1 MSRPSPTP
9 GAATMT
15 AAVAA
20 GTTWVA
26 LLSWRGLT
34 DRPSDV
40 LVPLVVLG
48 GVVATVGAVGRWG
61 RLGPV
66 SVLVL
71 QSVLAGMVLSYVVS
85 GSPVPVGSAWADL
98 RAEVDL
104 ALEGARAYAPP
115 VPADEADVSPLL
127 LAGGLLCLLLVDL
140 LAAGLRRVP
149 LAGIPLLVAYS
160 LPVGLLGTDLTWWVF
175 ALTALGFLVLLFGQE
190 ARDVGRWG
198 RALDD
203 GARADSG
210 TGLQSA
216 GVRLSAVTI
225 GLSATALAVVVP
237 MAIPTLEV
245 RLLDIGRGGPG
256 GDGIEIENP
265 MVDLRRDLNRGAD
278 VPLLRLTTDDPAP
291 SYLRTS
297 VLTRFTANEWS
308 SGDRQIPTEH
318 RPEGRMPDLVG
329 VAEDVPRTSYRYEVD
344 VLDQFRSRWLPT
356 MAPVTA
362 VRAEGDWRYDA
373 STMDFLSADKELD
386 TRGVSYSMTGVQLD
400 LSAQEL
406 ADAPSSAG
414 QVSADFT
421 ALPPGLPPMIRQLA
435 NDVTRDAPTRFE
447 KAVALQDWFR
457 ANFTYS
463 LENVPPGNGTDELVD
478 FLSTEEGGR
487 TGYCEQFA
495 AAMAVMARQ
504 LGIPARVAV
513 GFLVP
518 DEVEDG
524 VFEYSAYDLHAWPEL
539 FIAGAGWVRFEPTPA
554 DRASGVPSY
563 TRQSVDGPGPD
574 PIDPGGRPQD
584 DTANPGGPADETP
597 DRTPEEAEDPQAA
610 GQEDGGVTTAWVV
623 RALGTVA
630 ALLLVVVLAAVP
642 GVWRRRRRVRRLAG
656 GLESV
661 WAELRDTAVDLGVPW
676 QSGRS
681 PRVTG
686 ATLREH
692 LPQVGG
698 QDAPRPALD
707 RLVARLERHRYAP
720 AGSAETAGAAEA
732 AETER
737 DGVLV
742 VRGMV
747 TAADPRARRRGHW
760 LPRTL
765 VRPTRP
771 ASSGAPTVDR
781 ELVDQAR

>member
-1 MSRPSPTP
+1 MSRPSPTL
-9 GAATMT
+9 GSAVVT
-15 AAVAA
+15 ASVAA
-20 GTTWVA
+20 ATTWVA

-40 LVPLVVLG
+40 LVPLVVLA
-48 GVVATVGAVGRWG
+48 GVVATVGSVCRWA
-61 RLGPV
+61 RLGPMA
-66 SVLVL
+66 VLLLQVVL
-71 QSVLAGMVLSYVVS
+71 TGMVLSYVVS
-85 GSPVPVGSAWADL
+85 GSPVPIGAAWADL
-98 RAEVDL
+98 RAEIDL

-115 VPADEADVSPLL
+115 VPAAEADVSPLL
-127 LAGGLLCLLLVDL
+127 LGGGLLCLLLVDL
-140 LAAGLRRVP
+140 FAAGLRRVP

-160 LPVGLLGTDLTWWVF
+160 LPVGLLGTELTWWVF

-198 RALDD
+198 RTLEGDAPSG
-203 GARADSG
+203 GA
-210 TGLQSA
+210 GLQSA
-216 GVRLSAVTI
+216 GVRLSAVSI

-237 MAIPTLEV
+237 LAIPTLEV
-245 RLLDIGRGGPG
+245 QLLDIGRGGPG

-278 VPLLRLTTDDPAP
+278 IALLRLTTDDPAP
-291 SYLRTS
+291 TYLRTS

-318 RPEGRMPDLVG
+318 QPDGRMPDLVG
-329 VAEDVPRTSYRYEVD
+329 VAEDVPRTTYRYEVE
-344 VLDQFRSRWLPT
+344 VLDALRSRWLPT
-356 MAPVTA
+356 MAPVSA
-362 VRAEGDWRYDA
+362 VRAEGDWRYDS
-373 STMDFLSADKELD
+373 STMDFLSADRELD
-386 TRGVSYSMTGVQLD
+386 TRGLRYTMTGVQLD

-421 ALPPGLPPMIRQLA
+421 ALPPGMPPLIRQLA

-457 ANFTYS
+457 DNFTYS
-463 LENVPPGNGTDELVD
+463 LDNVPPGNGTDELVD
-478 FLSTEEGGR
+478 FLSSGEGGR
-487 TGYCEQFA
+487 IGYCEQFA

-518 DEVEDG
+518 EEVEDG
-524 VFEYSAYDLHAWPEL
+524 VFEYSAHDLHAWPEL
-539 FIAGAGWVRFEPTPA
+539 FIAGSGWVRFEPTPA

-563 TRQSVDGPGPD
+563 TRQAVDGPAPD
-574 PIDPGGRPQD
+574 PISPSGRPQD
-584 DTANPGGPADETP
+584 DTANPGGPNDETP
-597 DRTPEEAEDPQAA
+597 DRTPEEAEDPTAA
-610 GQEDGGVTTAWVV
+610 GQDEGGVSSAWVV
-623 RALGTVA
+623 RALGGALAV
-630 ALLLVVVLAAVP
+630 LLLVALAAAP
-642 GVWRRRRRVRRLAG
+642 GAWRRRRRVRRLAG

-686 ATLREH
+686 SSLREQ

-698 QDAPRPALD
+698 LDAPRPALD
-707 RLVARLERHRYAP
+707 RLVARLEQQRYAR
-720 AGSAETAGAAEA
+720 AGSEEAEVDEEVRRDGALVVSGLVAAAE
-732 AETER
+732 
-737 DGVLV
+737 
-742 VRGMV
+742 
-747 TAADPRARRRGHW
+747 PRARRRAHW

-765 VRPTRP
+765 VRPTQP
-771 ASSGAPTVDR
+771 AASGSPVVDR

>member
-1 MSRPSPTP
+1 MSRPSPALGP
-9 GAATMT
+9 ALVT
-15 AAVAA
+15 ASVAA
-20 GTTWVA
+20 ATTWVS

-34 DRPSDV
+34 DRPSTF
-40 LVPLVVLG
+40 LVPL
-48 GVVATVGAVGRWG
+48 ATLARPFG
-61 RLGPV
+61 
-66 SVLVL
+66 VLVL
-71 QSVLAGMVLSYVVS
+71 QVVLAGMVLSYVVS
-85 GSPVPVGSAWADL
+85 GSPVPVGAAWADL

-104 ALEGARAYAPP
+104 AMEGARAYAPP
-115 VPADEADVSPLL
+115 VPAEEADVSPLL
-127 LAGGLLCLLLVDL
+127 LGGGLLCLLLVDL

-160 LPVGLLGTDLTWWVF
+160 LPVGLLGTDLIWWVF

-190 ARDVGRWG
+190 AGDVDRWG
-198 RALDD
+198 RSLEEGPR
-203 GARADSG
+203 GASG
-210 TGLQSA
+210 SLQSA
-216 GVRLSAVTI
+216 GVRMSAVSI

-237 MAIPTLEV
+237 LAIPTLEV

-308 SGDRQIPTEH
+308 SGDRQIPTENL
-318 RPEGRMPDLVG
+318 PDGRMPDLVG
-329 VAEDVPRTSYRYEVD
+329 VDESVPRSTFRYEVE
-344 VLDQFRSRWLPT
+344 VLDSLTSRWLPT

-386 TRGVSYSMTGVQLD
+386 TAGMSYSMTGVQLD
-400 LSAQEL
+400 LSAQQL

-421 ALPPGLPPMIRQLA
+421 DLPPGMPPLIRQLA
-435 NDVTRDAPTRFE
+435 NDVTRQAPTRFE

-457 ANFTYS
+457 ENFTYS
-463 LENVPPGNGTDELVD
+463 LDRVPPGNGTDELVN

-524 VFEYSAYDLHAWPEL
+524 VFEYSAHDLHAWPEV

-554 DRASGVPSY
+554 DRADGVPSY
-563 TRQSVDGPGPD
+563 TRQSVDGPDTD
-574 PIDPGGRPQD
+574 PTSPTGRPQD
-584 DTANPGGPADETP
+584 DTANPGGPDDETP
-597 DRTPEEAEDPQAA
+597 DRTPEQAEDPLAA
-610 GQEDGGVTTAWVV
+610 TQDEGGVSSAWVV
-623 RALGTVA
+623 RPAGPGPAGRPTGAA
-630 ALLLVVVLAAVP
+630 AL
-642 GVWRRRRRVRRLAG
+642 RAG
-656 GLESV
+656 
-661 WAELRDTAVDLGVPW
+661 
-676 QSGRS
+676 
-681 PRVTG
+681 
-686 ATLREH
+686 
-692 LPQVGG
+692 
-698 QDAPRPALD
+698 
-707 RLVARLERHRYAP
+707 
-720 AGSAETAGAAEA
+720 
-732 AETER
+732 
-737 DGVLV
+737 
-742 VRGMV
+742 
-747 TAADPRARRRGHW
+747 
-760 LPRTL
+760 
-765 VRPTRP
+765 
-771 ASSGAPTVDR
+771 
-781 ELVDQAR
+781 